1 MSTEPLD
8 VVDEDDGDA
17 FPPRA
22 KREEEEMDITPMID
36 ITFLLL
42 IFFVVASKMDP
53 TKTGNIPDATNG
65 EAVSAKD
72 SAVIFIEPGGGDSP
86 AILKRR
92 DQSEFTRDE
101 EAQANEIV
109 EYITNELEKSISK
122 NKDQVMLLGDG
133 EVKVSEVTRVQKI
146 IGDEFVDMNFTY
158 IAVKER

>member
-1 MSTEPLD
+1 MSDEFLED
-8 VVDEDDGDA
+8 EEDDADGV
-17 FPPRA
+17 PPRA

-53 TKTGNIPDATNG
+53 TQTGNIPDAENG
-65 EAVSAKD
+65 LAISAKD
-72 SAVIFIEPGGGDSP
+72 SAVIFIEPAGGDSP

-92 DQSEFTRDE
+92 DQSEFSRDE

-146 IGDEFVDMNFTY
+146 IGDEFVDMKFTY